1 MKLYDII
8 MAADADTSIK
18 VRIKLYGAKFETTH
32 YAEWFLKNDD
42 LMERRIVDLRIS
54 QNTLILDLE

>member
-8 MAADADTSIK
+8 MASDADTSIT

-32 YAEWFLKNDD
+32 YAEWFLENDD
-42 LMERRIVDLRIS
+42 LMERRIIDLRIFE
-54 QNTLILDLE
+54 NTLILDLG